1 MFCTNCGEQMQDG
14 QAVCTKCGFA
24 KDTGNKYC
32 GNCGAEIQPQQAVC
46 TQCGCVVNEAKK
58 QAEANKASAGDQVG
72 GQDKIVVIL
81 VAIFIGTLGIH
92 NFIMGETKKGVFK
105 LVMSLVG
112 GWFCGLGVLV
122 SLILTI
128 MDIVKIASGTYVVDP
143 DKLI

>member
-1 MFCTNCGEQMQDG
+1 MARRSARNVASPKIQEISIVETVEQKFNHSKQ
-14 QAVCTKCGFA
+14 FA
-24 KDTGNKYC
+24 
-32 GNCGAEIQPQQAVC
+32 
-46 TQCGCVVNEAKK
+46 QCGCVVNEAKK